1 MCVIFGA
8 DITNGHSVSGQM
20 DGERDILTFKGYSNI
35 YIQHVSK
42 SAAST
47 ELTGQIKGV
56 GEIPIPL
63 LHSISVSFEIY
74 GYPTISPIG
83 RIKVTVSYLHC
94 EGGKDKTFSFGIKLD
109 SPNLANQKSH
119 GGDRKTSDK
128 ICRLNQSTIM
138 GEWTYSQ
145 NGKLNTISW

>member
-8 DITNGHSVSGQM
+8 DITNGHSVSVQM

-94 EGGKDKTFSFGIKLD
+94 GIVKGVKSIYILESKVNPKVVKCNFRKSNPNNFG
-109 SPNLANQKSH
+109 
-119 GGDRKTSDK
+119 
-128 ICRLNQSTIM
+128 LNQGI
-138 GEWTYSQ
+138 
-145 NGKLNTISW
+145 ISDVN

>member
-8 DITNGHSVSGQM
+8 DITNGHSVSVQM

-83 RIKVTVSYLHC
+83 RIKVTVSYLYC
-94 EGGKDKTFSFGIKLD
+94 E
-109 SPNLANQKSH
+109 
-119 GGDRKTSDK
+119 SDK
-128 ICRLNQSTIM
+128 IRINSF
-138 GEWTYSQ
+138 YSESKGQ
-145 NGKLNTISW
+145 NDLLIVFP

>member
-8 DITNGHSVSGQM
+8 DITNGHSVSVQM

-63 LHSISVSFEIY
+63 LHCISVSLKYY
-74 GYPTISPIG
+74 GYSMISPIG
-83 RIKVTVSYLHC
+83 RAISDVGLT
-94 EGGKDKTFSFGIKLD
+94 
-109 SPNLANQKSH
+109 NLPFWESGRIPQILGRTEHNFVLSEY
-119 GGDRKTSDK
+119 
-128 ICRLNQSTIM
+128 N
-138 GEWTYSQ
+138 
-145 NGKLNTISW
+145 

>member
-1 MCVIFGA
+1 MEC
-8 DITNGHSVSGQM
+8 DLNNTS
-20 DGERDILTFKGYSNI
+20 TFKGYSNI

-74 GYPTISPIG
+74 GYPTISPNG
-83 RIKVTVSYLHC
+83 RTKMKII
-94 EGGKDKTFSFGIKLD
+94 SF
-109 SPNLANQKSH
+109 
-119 GGDRKTSDK
+119 
-128 ICRLNQSTIM
+128 C
-138 GEWTYSQ
+138 Q
-145 NGKLNTISW
+145 NGQKPISVQSEKPKPPASVLNPTPIKG

>member
-1 MCVIFGA
+1 M
-8 DITNGHSVSGQM
+8 GHWLS
-20 DGERDILTFKGYSNI
+20 RDTVKLS
-35 YIQHVSK
+35 IQHVPK
-42 SAAST
+42 STAPT
-47 ELTGQIKGV
+47 ELTELVKGD

-63 LHSISVSFEIY
+63 LHSISVSFGIY

-109 SPNLANQKSH
+109 LPNLANQKSH

-128 ICRLNQSTIM
+128 MTSCIKVSFQMSV
-138 GEWTYSQ
+138 
-145 NGKLNTISW
+145 

>member
-8 DITNGHSVSGQM
+8 DITNGHSVSVQM

-42 SAAST
+42 STAPT
-47 ELTGQIKGV
+47 ELTELVKGD

-83 RIKVTVSYLHC
+83 RIKVTVSYLYC
-94 EGGKDKTFSFGIKLD
+94 E
-109 SPNLANQKSH
+109 
-119 GGDRKTSDK
+119 SDK
-128 ICRLNQSTIM
+128 IRINSF
-138 GEWTYSQ
+138 YSESKGQ
-145 NGKLNTISW
+145 NDILIVFP